1 MKKASAP
8 LQVPDFGLVPQ
19 DDRRSDVLPPLPSLQ
34 ALLQAPLHDVRQLGH
49 IPGSSDA
56 AFSRA
61 QVTDS
66 PVRQLAAVT
75 ERLVPMID
83 SFRRPK
89 DGLAHW
95 WQRFTG
101 LALERE
107 LSYWHACTQL
117 ESAAA
122 NGKRLALQVQGVGQ
136 SLANERKRAMDEAQW
151 LAQVVHVGQ
160 LALQPQFQSQRSAAA
175 FADQRDY
182 WARFARR
189 IDNLNALHNA
199 SLLGA
204 EQVKLAQAQAD
215 AVQDRFAEVLT
226 VLLPL
231 WRQRIGFELFSKQF
245 GQTHN
250 NEEQLL

>member
-1 MKKASAP
+1 MNRAPAP
-8 LQVPDFGLVPQ
+8 LHVPDFSLVPQ

-34 ALLQAPLHDVRQLGH
+34 ALLQAPLPDVRLLGH
-49 IPGSSDA
+49 IPGASDA
-56 AFSRA
+56 AFNRA
-61 QVTDS
+61 ELTDS
-66 PVRQLAAVT
+66 PVRKLAETT

-107 LSYWHACTQL
+107 LTYWHACTQL
-117 ESAAA
+117 ENSAAA
-122 NGKRLALQVQGVGQ
+122 GKRLALQVQGVAQ
-136 SLANERKRAMDEAQW
+136 ALAEERQRATQEAQW
-151 LAQVVHVGQ
+151 LGQVVHIGQ
-160 LALQPQFQSQRSAAA
+160 LVLQPQFQAQRSAAV
-175 FADQRDY
+175 FADQSDY
-182 WARFARR
+182 WVRFARR

-199 SLLGA
+199 SLLSA
-204 EQVKLAQAQAD
+204 EQLKLAQAQAN

-245 GQTHN
+245 SLTN
-250 NEEQLL
+250 NEEQWP